1 MDPNV
6 DPELAL
12 ALRLSMEE
20 ERARQE
26 AIAKKAAEDTSN
38 TENNNASS
46 SNSDSVMAEAEPASN
61 AAAGDKKEQP
71 KVLSLSI
78 SYKLKML
85 WPASNASS
93 FGSCMYSHE
102 LFSPIFHLKLRVH
115 LLTYFL

>member
-38 TENNNASS
+38 TEHNNVPS
-46 SNSDSVMAEAEPASN
+46 SNSDSVMAEGEPASN
-61 AAAGDKKEQP
+61 AAAGDKEQP

-78 SYKLKML
+78 SYKLKM
-85 WPASNASS
+85 P
-93 FGSCMYSHE
+93 
-102 LFSPIFHLKLRVH
+102 
-115 LLTYFL
+115 